1 MNPASSRMSQSS
13 DPKAAID
20 QAAQP
25 TPTPVPTKNQPQQP
39 YGMQDPMSKNQ
50 SINGRPSN
58 PTTEDTRKGWS
69 LCGPCMTGSLGMSN
83 GGA

>member
-1 MNPASSRMSQSS
+1 MNAIESRQSQSS
-13 DPKAAID
+13 DPKTVVD
-20 QAAQP
+20 QVAQ
-25 TPTPVPTKNQPQQP
+25 PVPTRNQVQQP

-69 LCGPCMTGSLGMSN
+69 KCGPCMTGMLGMSN